1 MNFDVAEKTPPKTMF
16 SISPEGNWSP
26 DGKDDAMATLLEK
39 APVISEKPWIHVRA
53 MLAAKV
59 WVGQALFSI
68 TWNAAAMNG
77 RQYLA

>member
-1 MNFDVAEKTPPKTMF
+1 
-16 SISPEGNWSP
+16 
-26 DGKDDAMATLLEK
+26 MATLLEK